1 MNIGVKAIFPSFIA
15 RLRLAGGLPNALH
28 RQALS
33 AHGKIPH
40 EQTIGRGNFP
50 A

>member
-1 MNIGVKAIFPSFIA
+1 MNMMAVIAISPASV
-15 RLRLAGGLPNALH
+15 RLRPASGLPNALH

-33 AHGKIPH
+33 ANGKIPH